1 MEFKCE
7 CCNYMTLVKSNY
19 SKHFKSK
26 KHLYL
31 YTKMTPV
38 IHQTV
43 PEPTQIQQNL
53 TAYFCKYCDQVFKF
67 KQSMYR
73 HIKYSCTKNK
83 DEDEDLKEVVRR
95 MIFKIE
101 SEKKERE
108 KEREKE
114 RKEFLRQLE
123 KQQKVF
129 MKQLQKQANQIE
141 KLMGALE
148 VHDSFNNNTIN
159 NYTLLACRETD
170 FSHITQEEI
179 KRMLYKGNQLIK
191 K

>member
-1 MEFKCE
+1 
-7 CCNYMTLVKSNY
+7 
-19 SKHFKSK
+19 
-26 KHLYL
+26 
-31 YTKMTPV
+31 MTPV
-38 IHQTV
+38 IRQTV
-43 PEPTQIQQNL
+43 PEPTQIQENPI
-53 TAYFCKYCDQVFKF
+53 TYCCKYCDQVFKF

-73 HIKYSCTKNK
+73 HIKYSCTKSK

-159 NYTLLACRETD
+159 NYTLLACSETD

-179 KRMLYKGNQLIK
+179 KRMFYKGNQLIK

>member
-1 MEFKCE
+1 MDFKCK
-7 CCNYMTLVKSNY
+7 CCNYTTLVKSNY
-19 SKHFKSK
+19 SKHIKSK

-38 IHQTV
+38 IRQTE
-43 PEPTQIQQNL
+43 PESTQSQQKP
-53 TAYFCKYCDQVFKF
+53 TAYCCKYCDQVFKF

-73 HIKYSCTKNK
+73 HIKYTCTKSK
-83 DEDEDLKEVVRR
+83 DEDLKEVVRQ

-129 MKQLQKQANQIE
+129 MKQLQKQAKQIE
-141 KLMGALE
+141 KLMGKLE
-148 VHDSFNNNTIN
+148 IRGSFNNNTIN
-159 NYTLLACRETD
+159 NYTLLAYRETD
-170 FSHITQEEI
+170 FSNITQEEI
-179 KRMLYKGNQLIK
+179 KLMLYKGNQLIK